1 MKRSFGRGWGGW
13 LTYDVDVC
21 NQEGRAH
28 TETSDRMYTIRD
40 VIGINVLNPLVFSPM
55 RKAIY
60 GAKSST
66 IPFLEQSVIRR
77 SSFLAVNVSLATSR
91 YSGNTRLA

>member
-1 MKRSFGRGWGGW
+1 MYVIRRGAHAPRR
-13 LTYDVDVC
+13 LIVC
-21 NQEGRAH
+21 
-28 TETSDRMYTIRD
+28 MYTIRD

-60 GAKSST
+60 GANRQA

-77 SSFLAVNVSLATSR
+77 SSFLVVNVSLATSR

>member
-1 MKRSFGRGWGGW
+1 MKRSFGWGWGGW

-21 NQEGRAH
+21 NQEGRAR

-60 GAKSST
+60 GANRQA

-77 SSFLAVNVSLATSR
+77 SW
-91 YSGNTRLA
+91 